1 MDAGYWVYV
10 LESEKTG
17 RFYTG
22 SCEDV
27 DARLRRHN
35 AGDSPATRHGV
46 PWKIVYRESHRSR
59 SEATKREL
67 YLKTGAGRD
76 ELKRTLAANAG

>member
-10 LESEKTG
+10 LKSQKTG

-46 PWKIVYRESHRSR
+46 PWTIVYREPLASR

-67 YLKTGAGRD
+67 YFKTGAGRD